1 MRTTLPAIILMA
13 LLLVGCSPVSK
24 GPLSFHSPTGWK
36 VEHQTPGGRLHFY
49 TVTASTPDGGLLM
62 FSQWPPPSKPE
73 DIPTLVQQL
82 ADGFLKEAKK
92 SSEFTLTSDE
102 YRIEQFAGEQC
113 RGSYATFQTSI
124 GGTNALQTMFMM
136 SVDGEIWN
144 GQIPLRQDHHQGAE
158 RPSHRFSCLFAG
170 QRAGCFCD
178 D

>member
-1 MRTTLPAIILMA
+1 
-13 LLLVGCSPVSK
+13 
-24 GPLSFHSPTGWK
+24 
-36 VEHQTPGGRLHFY
+36 
-49 TVTASTPDGGLLM
+49 M

-92 SSEFTLTSDE
+92 SSEFTLTSEE

-144 GQIPLRQDHHQGAE
+144 GQFNGPSDAWRQALTVLRSIKKD
-158 RPSHRFSCLFAG
+158 S
-170 QRAGCFCD
+170 
-178 D
+178 